1 MIPPAP
7 QVHKEG
13 RLRALLCRSRKAA
26 GISLPILAILLALAV
41 AFGAVKLPWATPAA
55 EKEAPPE
62 KETLGVKLVAGNSL
76 LVPEEVR
83 KSLGIRQDGV
93 DQIAV
98 AEKPART
105 RPLVMPGSTAL
116 DPARLIRVRVR
127 FAPADVVEIGKI
139 DDPHGS
145 PGNVPPLRRE
155 LQAGDPVKKGD
166 LLAVLF
172 SVDVGNK
179 KNDLFDAL
187 SQLRLDEEVLKRAEA
202 RSASVPEVFI
212 LNARRNVQADINAV
226 NRAENTLKTWAI
238 PEEDIQ
244 AVRDEVQN
252 ASGGQDGHAK
262 AKDRLRQ
269 WARVE
274 LKAPDDGFIIEQNVA
289 LHETVVDNTTNLFQL
304 AKVDP
309 LVVLAAVPEDDLPA
323 LQDLKSQT
331 RDPIAWTL
339 HTVGTRLI
347 AGLVDDI
354 GYLID
359 PNQHTAIVRGHNP
372 NPKGLLRAGQFV
384 TATVELL
391 PPKNVV
397 EVPITAVVLVVLAAV
412 PEDDLP
418 ALQDL
423 KSQTRNPIVWTVCTV
438 GTQPI
443 AGLVDDIG
451 YLIDPNQHTAIV
463 RGHIPNPK
471 GLLRAG
477 QFVRATVEL
486 LPPKNVVEVPISAVV
501 EDGKDSIVFV
511 QADPQKPVYTMRRVQ
526 VTNRFDRTAY
536 VRSVPMSKDEQR
548 APDAEGQPSS
558 PAEPLRAG
566 ERVLTAGTLELKA
579 ALASKVSEGA
589 RD

>member
-1 MIPPAP
+1 
-7 QVHKEG
+7 
-13 RLRALLCRSRKAA
+13 LL
-26 GISLPILAILLALAV
+26 LILAILMALAV
-41 AFGAVKLPWATPAA
+41 AFGAVKLPWATPMG
-55 EKEAPPE
+55 EKVDPPA
-62 KETLGVKLVAGNSL
+62 KEPLAVELVAGKPNSL

-83 KSLGIRQDGV
+83 KSLGIRQGNV
-93 DQIAV
+93 DQIAI
-98 AEKPART
+98 AEKPSRT

-139 DDPHGS
+139 DDPHSS
-145 PGNVPPLRRE
+145 PGNIPPLRRD
-155 LQAGDPVKKGD
+155 LQAGDPVKKGG

-202 RSASVPEVFI
+202 HAAAVPEVFL
-212 LNARRNVQADINAV
+212 LNARRNVQGDINAV

-244 AVRDEVQN
+244 AVRDEVKN
-252 ASGGQDGHAK
+252 TAHGQDKRAK
-262 AKDRLRQ
+262 AKERLKQ

-289 LHETVVDNTTNLFQL
+289 LHETVVDNTTNLFQI

-309 LVVLAAVPEDDLPA
+309 LIVLAAVPEDDLPA
-323 LQDLKSQT
+323 LQDLKSQSQN
-331 RDPIAWTL
+331 W
-339 HTVGTRLI
+339 VG
-347 AGLVDDI
+347 
-354 GYLID
+354 
-359 PNQHTAIVRGHNP
+359 
-372 NPKGLLRAGQFV
+372 
-384 TATVELL
+384 
-391 PPKNVV
+391 
-397 EVPITAVVLVVLAAV
+397 
-412 PEDDLP
+412 
-418 ALQDL
+418 
-423 KSQTRNPIVWTVCTV
+423 WTVRTV

-451 YLIDPNQHTAIV
+451 YLIDPNQHTAVV

-477 QFVRATVEL
+477 QFVTATVDL
-486 LPPKNVVEVPISAVV
+486 LPPKNVVEVPISAIV

-511 QADPQKPVYTMRRVQ
+511 QADPKKPIYTMRRVQ

-536 VRSVPMSKDEQR
+536 VRSVPVTK
-548 APDAEGQPSS
+548 DAELAPGEDRQPSS
-558 PAEPLRAG
+558 PAEPLREG
-566 ERVLTAGTLELKA
+566 ERVLTAGALELKT
-579 ALASKVSEGA
+579 ALANELSETA
-589 RD
+589 KPEEPKAL